1 MLRMLKKTRRANYQR
16 KLARPLTLADGTT
29 LVPLRDAANVLLD
42 AANTRSGGLVHP
54 IGSLT
59 TAAETGKRSD
69 IVEATNAVERALRSR
84 QLL

>member
-1 MLRMLKKTRRANYQR
+1 MLKKSLRTNYQR
-16 KLARPLTLADGTT
+16 KLARPLTLADGTQ
-29 LVPLRDAANVLLD
+29 LVTLRDAANVLLD

-59 TAAETGKRSD
+59 TAAETGRRSD

>member
-1 MLRMLKKTRRANYQR
+1 MLKKTLRTNYHR

>member
-1 MLRMLKKTRRANYQR
+1 MLKKSLRTNYQR
-16 KLARPLTLADGTT
+16 KLARPLTLADGTK
-29 LVPLRDAANVLLD
+29 LVTLRDAANVLLD